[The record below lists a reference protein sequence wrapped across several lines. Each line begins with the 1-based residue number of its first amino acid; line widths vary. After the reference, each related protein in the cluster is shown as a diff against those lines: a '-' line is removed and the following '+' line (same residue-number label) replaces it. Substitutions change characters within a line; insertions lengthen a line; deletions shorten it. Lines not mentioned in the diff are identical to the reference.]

1 MSAAAIAGPLRSVD
15 QVVLRWSDNPELP
28 VREETVQILELR
40 FPESIVRS
48 SLQFSEE
55 THVYLIGKDYTGNG
69 IIQSCRSDGNE
80 FILTI
85 LMTSD
90 SLLPELSMK
99 PDPGVFA
106 IDEFLTEEEE
116 LKILQSLSK
125 SLS

>member
-1 MSAAAIAGPLRSVD
+1 MSAAAIAGPLGSTD
-15 QVVLRWSDNPELP
+15 QVVLRWSDNSELP
-28 VREETVQILELR
+28 VREETVEILESC

-48 SLQFSEE
+48 SLQVSEE
-55 THVYLIGKDYTGNG
+55 TYVYLIGKDYTGNG
-69 IIQSCRSDGNE
+69 IIQSCRSEGNE

-90 SLLPELSMK
+90 FPLPELSIK

-116 LKILQSLSK
+116 LKILESLRGGM
-125 SLS
+125 